1 MEEIEKIKV
10 QIEELTMS
18 QVDQSIVHSRVE
30 CDGCGMAPIVGPRYK
45 CSICKNFDFCAKCEE
60 FSDHQHAFLKI
71 TDPEVVPE
79 IMISAV
85 HEPEHEEQKEESSRR
100 TGFKKVAQNWVDFA
114 KNFIKRHHQADQ
126 ASKQQNNDL
135 YAEKANE
142 LVAIGI
148 ATYDESLAALKLA
161 QGNMDLACSMILNKN
176 V

>member
-1 MEEIEKIKV
+1 
-10 QIEELTMS
+10 
-18 QVDQSIVHSRVE
+18 
-30 CDGCGMAPIVGPRYK
+30 MAPIVGPRYK

-126 ASKQQNNDL
+126 ASK
-135 YAEKANE
+135 
-142 LVAIGI
+142 
-148 ATYDESLAALKLA
+148 
-161 QGNMDLACSMILNKN
+161 
-176 V
+176 